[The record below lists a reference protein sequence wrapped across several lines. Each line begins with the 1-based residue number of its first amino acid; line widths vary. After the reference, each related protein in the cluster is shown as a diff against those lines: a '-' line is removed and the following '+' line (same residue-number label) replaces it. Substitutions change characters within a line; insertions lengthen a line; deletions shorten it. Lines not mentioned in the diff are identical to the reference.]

1 MSHHDAA
8 PASAGGAGGMTAPNL
23 EARIEHLEHQVERL
37 SKALTLMG
45 IAADFASAPSTPDTY
60 GSAPA
65 DLRQIELRP
74 A

>member
-8 PASAGGAGGMTAPNL
+8 PASAGGGGMTAPNL

-45 IAADFASAPSTPDTY
+45 IAAEFASAQPALGTCEPAPDDPRLTERN
-60 GSAPA
+60 PA
-65 DLRQIELRP
+65 
-74 A
+74 